1 LDPTASTDADL
12 VWEDHSMTTSLGS
25 KSTLRAAM
33 LGAATAAIAA
43 SGAPAM
49 AQTFLNVGSSSSA
62 SSQYTYWV
70 SVGQSIEAGTGGA
83 IIPTI
88 METGASVD
96 NLRRMKR
103 GEIELGL
110 STAEAAGQAYRGI
123 GAFDGEP
130 TMSDLRLL
138 WCYAALPNIYVTRT
152 DANIANLKDL
162 DGKPYNVG
170 IPGSSTEAQT
180 RSVLGALGI
189 EPKIVTSATADA
201 VDQLRDG
208 QIVGFTKAASS
219 ANVADA
225 SFMEVSATL
234 DVKIVGMD
242 AQQIAAVT
250 GKYPYYSS
258 IEVPSG
264 TYPGQTAPVTVLAV
278 AACGVA
284 TTASLS
290 DQQAYDITKAVFERK
305 SLQEDA
311 YPAAKAV
318 DFSKLTVQLSTIP
331 LHPGAIRYLTEIGVD
346 VPDAL
351 KAE

>member
-1 LDPTASTDADL
+1 MINYKKAAQHLKLTQASHVAICTALMFAST
-12 VWEDHSMTTSLGS
+12 
-25 KSTLRAAM
+25 
-33 LGAATAAIAA
+33 
-43 SGAPAM
+43 PAM
-49 AQTFLNVGSSSSA
+49 AQSFLNVGTSSSA

-70 SVGQSIEAGTGGA
+70 SVGQSIEAGTGGM

-96 NLRRMKR
+96 NLRRMSR

-110 STAEAAGQAYRGI
+110 ATAEAAGQAYRGI
-123 GAFDGEP
+123 GAFDGESE
-130 TMSDLRLL
+130 MSDLRML

-152 DANIANLKDL
+152 DAGIDNLSDL
-162 DGKPYNVG
+162 EGKAYNVG

-180 RSVLGALGI
+180 RTVFETLGI
-189 EPKIVTSATADA
+189 TPDIQTSATADA
-201 VDQLRDG
+201 VDSLRDG

-225 SFMEVSATL
+225 SFMEVNTTL

-242 AQQIAAVT
+242 AEQIAAVT
-250 GKYPYYSS
+250 EKYPYYSS

-264 TYPGQTAPVTVLAV
+264 TYPGQDAPITVLAV

-284 TTASLS
+284 TTESLS
-290 DQQAYDITKAVFERK
+290 DEQAYDIMKAVFENK
-305 SLQEDA
+305 SIQEDA

-318 DFSKLTVQLSTIP
+318 DFGRLTTDLATIP
-331 LHPGAIRYLTEIGVD
+331 LHPGALNYLTEIGVD
-346 VPDAL
+346 VPQDL